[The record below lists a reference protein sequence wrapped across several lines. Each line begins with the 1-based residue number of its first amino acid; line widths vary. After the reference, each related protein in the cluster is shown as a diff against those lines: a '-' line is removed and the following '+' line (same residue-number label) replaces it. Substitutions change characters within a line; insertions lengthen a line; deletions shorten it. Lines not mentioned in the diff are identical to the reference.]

1 MLFMAAV
8 ETWEEEVRRMQDA
21 EEMCRQRA
29 AKAPPGRRA
38 RVYRDCLLRVL
49 GGL

>member
-1 MLFMAAV
+1 MAAV
-8 ETWEEEVRRMQDA
+8 ETWEFEEEVARVRDA

-29 AKAPPGRRA
+29 AKAPPRRRA
-38 RVYRDCLLRVL
+38 RAYRDCLLREL